1 VSLRGIEIAED
12 ILGLIVD
19 LEDEDLEEAL
29 GALSNASSTYGLLWV
44 LSDIRTSGMD
54 LDYYE
59 MKRDV
64 LEFAQKLRNNK
75 HWPIAIVVEAQRKRD
90 KEKVLHE

>member
-1 VSLRGIEIAED
+1 MSLRGIEIVEE
-12 ILGLIVD
+12 IRGLIVD

-29 GALSNASSTYGLLWV
+29 GALSNASSTYGVLWGLV
-44 LSDIRTSGMD
+44 NIRTSGMD

-64 LEFAQKLRNNK
+64 LEFAQKLRDNK
-75 HWPIAIVVEAQRKRD
+75 NWPYAIIVEARRKMD
-90 KEKVLHE
+90 KVDENKP